1 MSTQSSGVLGKT
13 TEVKAD
19 VVSVKQGESAVSTV
33 KHEAKQ
39 LNKAKAVEEDK
50 PPAGDTIHSLL
61 TSNGSPY
68 QNFQG
73 RIM

>member
-1 MSTQSSGVLGKT
+1 MAEQAAKRGAVGGSTL
-13 TEVKAD
+13 API
-19 VVSVKQGESAVSTV
+19 
-33 KHEAKQ
+33 AKR
-39 LNKAKAVEEDK
+39 LNL
-50 PPAGDTIHSLL
+50 PGDTIHTLY